1 MQTKKLQL
9 NALKLNDVI
18 SDAALS
24 SKLTGEEYSS
34 VKTKHHSLLLGKH
47 ELHEMSSLQVRD
59 EDSYFVFPEFSDDMT
74 KRVFG
79 EATNVHVQVMCEF
92 NHQNEQILYLRYR
105 YLNLIISLSIL
116 REVNNIY
123 FI

>member
-1 MQTKKLQL
+1 MSQNHSSTTYHCRPFCFSLQTKKLQL
-9 NALKLNDVI
+9 YALKLNDVI

-34 VKTKHHSLLLGKH
+34 VNTNHHSLLLGKH
-47 ELHEMSSLQVRD
+47 ELHEMGSLQVRD
-59 EDSYFVFPEFSDDMT
+59 EDSYFVFPELSDDMT

-92 NHQNEQILYLRYR
+92 NHQNERLTVQY
-105 YLNLIISLSIL
+105 
-116 REVNNIY
+116 
-123 FI
+123 

>member
-1 MQTKKLQL
+1 M
-9 NALKLNDVI
+9 
-18 SDAALS
+18 
-24 SKLTGEEYSS
+24 
-34 VKTKHHSLLLGKH
+34 KTNHHSLLLGKH

-59 EDSYFVFPEFSDDMT
+59 EDSYFVFPELSDDMT

-92 NHQNEQILYLRYR
+92 NRQR
-105 YLNLIISLSIL
+105 YLGRYLSIL

-123 FI
+123 FT

>member
-1 MQTKKLQL
+1 M
-9 NALKLNDVI
+9 
-18 SDAALS
+18 
-24 SKLTGEEYSS
+24 
-34 VKTKHHSLLLGKH
+34 KTKHHSLLLGKH

-116 REVNNIY
+116 REASEQYLFHLMLSLFNICITVNY
-123 FI
+123 RVLDAKYVCRAFLTTKLC